1 MALIMYLTKAPRYKN
16 TTIEEIKLIESYFH
30 WQHEKEI
37 GSRYGGDTFEKWCG
51 HSETEL
57 PNSDVVDYY
66 KEFLTK
72 KTTYVEGVGN
82 EEHYSLFT
90 QMARFVKANQIL
102 NWFVR
107 NVMDNKLDNEFYE
120 VSKEQLEGF
129 LTTCNEV
136 KDSFTFLRTNE
147 YTKEDEYEINED
159 IADRLLPLM
168 KEKGYFFGSIRYN
181 DLYAEQVIDAANI
194 VKNILDI
201 TDFEKETIYFN
212 TIW

>member
-16 TTIEEIKLIESYFH
+16 ITAKEIQLIESYLH

-37 GSRYGGDTFEKWCG
+37 GSKYGSGTFEKWCG

-72 KTTYVEGVGN
+72 KTSYAEGIGN
-82 EEHYSLFT
+82 EDRYSLFK

-102 NWFVR
+102 NWFVK
-107 NVMDNKLDNEFYE
+107 NVMDNKVDNEFYE
-120 VSKEQLEGF
+120 VSKEQLKDF
-129 LTTCNEV
+129 LAVCNKV
-136 KDSFTFLRTNE
+136 KDSFTFLRVNE
-147 YTKEDEYEINED
+147 HTKENEYEINED
-159 IADRLLPLM
+159 IADKLLPLM
-168 KEKGYFFGSIRYN
+168 KEKGYFFGSASYN
-181 DLYAEQVIDAANI
+181 DLYAEQVIDAANV
-194 VKNILDI
+194 VKNILDT